1 MSYLTNHL
9 TEIAQE
15 YGFSG
20 KSENIDGVVT
30 FTSSDKALVIA
41 FRHELEA
48 TLTMTINGQIFE
60 FEDGACNFADHSVR
74 MVVERLL
81 EDRKNMSR
89 CVAAL
94 TDDGWDLEVVNP
106 DYTSNWLKA
115 TKKDKKSGL
124 RVSSS
129 SVHLD
134 GSNRRTVA
142 KVLYESGVLDS
153 HKQVPGGYSGVYS
166 LAQGE

>member
-41 FRHELEA
+41 FKHELEA
-48 TLTMTINGQIFE
+48 TLTMMINGQRFE
-60 FEDGACNFADHSVR
+60 FKDGACNFADHSVR
-74 MVVERLL
+74 MVIERLIKS
-81 EDRKNMSR
+81 RKDMSN

-94 TDDGWDLEVVNP
+94 TDDGWDLEVVNS
-106 DYTSNWLKA
+106 DYTNNWLKA

-124 RVSSS
+124 RVSGS
-129 SVHLD
+129 SVHLN
-134 GSNRRTVA
+134 GYSRRTVA
-142 KVLYESGVLDS
+142 KALYNAGVITS
-153 HKQVPGGYSGVYS
+153 HKQVPGYSGVYS